1 VVAAVVVPTRL
12 QLGRLVD
19 PVEEARVQTTLAV
32 RPPQRLHLLDGRSPE
47 TRVETARLFV
57 VRTTQVVA
65 AVPGRQVP
73 MGEPIVLQAMVEVE
87 SRFLATTSRA
97 VVTVGWRHRQRIKP
111 SAVVE
116 EVPPFRRREPSRRT
130 VEPVRAMQTLA
141 VVAAVAVTAGRG
153 LSCFAWG
160 LLQRSIHSLH
170 LVRLFMVQHVTSL
183 LLQPPLMVKR
193 FHTSGKKPN
202 RLPPQHGQIF
212 RVQHRQHIRYPLQF
226 AQMMTKIDF
235 G

>member
-1 VVAAVVVPTRL
+1 
-12 QLGRLVD
+12 VD

-32 RPPQRLHLLDGRSPE
+32 RPPQRLHLMDGRSPE

-73 MGEPIVLQAMVEVE
+73 TGEPIVHPAMAELV
-87 SRFLATTSRA
+87 SLFLDTTLRA
-97 VVTVGWRHRQRIKP
+97 VVTVGWRQRQRIKP

-130 VEPVRAMQTLA
+130 VEPARAMQTPV
-141 VVAAVAVTAGRG
+141 VVAAVVVTVGRE

-160 LLQRSIHSLH
+160 LLQRSVLNLH
-170 LVRLFMVQHVTSL
+170 LVRLFMVQHVTFL

-226 AQMMTKIDF
+226 AQTMTKINF

>member
-1 VVAAVVVPTRL
+1 MVAAVVVPTRR

-19 PVEEARVQTTLAV
+19 PVEEARVPTIEAGRLTV
-32 RPPQRLHLLDGRSPE
+32 RLHLVDGRSSE
-47 TRVETARLFV
+47 TTAETARLFV

-65 AVPGRQVP
+65 AVLRRQVP
-73 MGEPIVLQAMVEVE
+73 TGELIVLQAMAE
-87 SRFLATTSRA
+87 LASLTLGTHLRA
-97 VVTVGWRHRQRIKP
+97 AETAGWRQRQRIKT

-116 EVPPFRRREPSRRT
+116 EVPPFRRRDPSQRIAPPVKAIQTPVVVVEEVVT
-130 VEPVRAMQTLA
+130 V
-141 VVAAVAVTAGRG
+141 GRV
-153 LSCFAWG
+153 LSCCVWG
-160 LLQRSIHSLH
+160 PLQRSVLNLH
-170 LVRLFMVQHVTSL
+170 LVRLFMVQHVTFL

-202 RLPPQHGQIF
+202 RLPPQHGQLF